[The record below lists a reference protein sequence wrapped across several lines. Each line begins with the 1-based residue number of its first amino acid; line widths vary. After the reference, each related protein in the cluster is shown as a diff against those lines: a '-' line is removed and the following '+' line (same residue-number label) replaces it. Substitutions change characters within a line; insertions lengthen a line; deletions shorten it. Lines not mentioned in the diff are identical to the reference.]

1 MVYHNDWFLQRFGQS
16 VVSLTRRVR
25 LVCTYRIGL
34 FCRLRTDLLMHEE
47 NEDFEYIKIDK
58 LGIEL
63 RNFDNRTKYF
73 IFI

>member
-25 LVCTYRIGL
+25 LVCTYRIRL
-34 FCRLRTDLLMHEE
+34 FCRLKTDLLMHEE